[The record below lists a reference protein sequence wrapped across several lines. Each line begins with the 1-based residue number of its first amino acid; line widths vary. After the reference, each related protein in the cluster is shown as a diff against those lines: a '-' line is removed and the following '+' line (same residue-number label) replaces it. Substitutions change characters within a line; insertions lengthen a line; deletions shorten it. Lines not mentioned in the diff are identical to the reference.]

1 MTKRYST
8 SLFIFRRDL
17 RIADNTGLHNA
28 LELSEHVIPCFIFT
42 DEQIGPDNTF
52 RSMHAIQFMVE
63 SLKDLAH
70 EFEKKRAHLFLFHGT
85 PHTIVEGL
93 IRTEKINAVFVNRD
107 YTPYSKVRDELIEK
121 ICNKNN
127 VAFITSPDSLLIEPE
142 NGLSAQGTPYQKF
155 TPFFNKNRLLP
166 IAQPMYNHHAHYVTR
181 LTSPFVPHAFLDSL
195 VPSGTALYTHGG
207 RTDAQQIIMHLK
219 DFKNYEITHDVLS
232 LHTTKLSAH
241 NKFGT
246 ISIREL
252 YHAVVRAVGRSS
264 GLLRQLY
271 WHDFFTHVA
280 YFNPK
285 VFGHAFQKKFEQVPW
300 STNKKDFERWCTG
313 STGFPVVDAGMRQL
327 NATGYM
333 HNRARL
339 IVGSF
344 LTKDLHISWQW
355 GEKYFAQQL
364 ADYDPCVNNGNWQWV
379 ASTGCDAQ
387 PFFRI
392 FNPWLQQKKFDPE
405 CTYIKRW
412 IPELIHCDPKI
423 IHTWYN
429 QKNTINGYP
438 LPMVDHATEST
449 RTKELYREAAAKFRE

>member
-17 RIADNTGLHNA
+17 RIEDNTGLHNA
-28 LELSEHVIPCFIFT
+28 LELSERVIPCFIFT
-42 DEQIGPDNTF
+42 DDQIGSDNMF

-63 SLKDLAH
+63 SLKDLAQ
-70 EFEKKRAHLFLFHGT
+70 EFEKKGAHLFLFHGP

-93 IRTEKINAVFVNRD
+93 IRAEKINAVFVNRD

-142 NGLSAQGTPYQKF
+142 DGLSAQGTPYQKF

-166 IAQPMYNHHAHYVTR
+166 IALPQYNQHAHYITK
-181 LTSPFVPHAFLDSL
+181 LTSSFVPHAFLDSL
-195 VPSGTALYTHGG
+195 VPSQTALYTHGG
-207 RTDAQQIIMHLK
+207 RTEAQKIITHLK
-219 DFKNYEITHDVLS
+219 DIKNYAITHDVLS

-252 YHAVVRAVGRSS
+252 YHAVVGAVGRSS

-271 WHDFFTHVA
+271 WRDFFTHVA

-344 LTKDLHISWQW
+344 LYQR
-355 GEKYFAQQL
+355 
-364 ADYDPCVNNGNWQWV
+364 
-379 ASTGCDAQ
+379 STHLMAMG
-387 PFFRI
+387 RKI
-392 FNPWLQQKKFDPE
+392 F
-405 CTYIKRW
+405 C
-412 IPELIHCDPKI
+412 
-423 IHTWYN
+423 
-429 QKNTINGYP
+429 
-438 LPMVDHATEST
+438 ATT
-449 RTKELYREAAAKFRE
+449 